1 LSAFAREKLSACP
14 CIVVRRWAVWL
25 RSSDRSTRETR
36 WPSVAQRIFPTAPA
50 LFLALAIMNL
60 PSIPSR
66 KFMRQLLLFIAAVM
80 LAFGVATHAESA
92 GEGSNLLTQVQTIR
106 LEGVEGRIDHFG
118 SDAKGKRLF
127 VSALGNNTVEVVDLA
142 AGRVTQHIRNLRAPQ
157 GIGFAPESNRLAVA
171 NDRDGSCRLYDG
183 TSLQQTAIIEL
194 KDDAD
199 NVRYDNA
206 SRRFWVG
213 YGDGG
218 LAAIDPESGRQIA
231 DVKLDAHPESFQL
244 EKKGKRIF
252 VNVPNAGHV
261 AVVDSETGT
270 VIEKIPLNEA
280 HANFPMALDEG
291 DHRLFIGC
299 RSPAKLLVLD
309 TETDKTVASLDIV
322 GDTDDLFYD
331 AANKR
336 IYVSGGE
343 GRVTV
348 ISQTNADRY
357 NVAGQVTTAPGART
371 SFFVRETGTLY
382 VAVPHLGEQKAEL
395 RVFTVAPSN

>member
-1 LSAFAREKLSACP
+1 
-14 CIVVRRWAVWL
+14 
-25 RSSDRSTRETR
+25 
-36 WPSVAQRIFPTAPA
+36 
-50 LFLALAIMNL
+50 M
-60 PSIPSR
+60 PSIPSG
-66 KFMRQLLLFIAAVM
+66 KFTRRLF
-80 LAFGVATHAESA
+80 LFGVAMIIAFGGDPCAQDPSQS
-92 GEGSNLLTQVQTIR
+92 SNLLTQVETIP
-106 LEGVEGRIDHFG
+106 LDDVEGRIDHFG
-118 SDAKGKRLF
+118 LDAKGKRLF
-127 VSALGNNTVEVVDLA
+127 VSALGNDTVEVVNLA
-142 AGRVTQHIRNLRAPQ
+142 AGKVTQQIRSLRAPQ

-171 NDRDGSCRLYDG
+171 NDKDGSCRLYDG
-183 TSLQQTAIIEL
+183 TSLQQTATVEL

-199 NVRYDNA
+199 NVRYDNV

-218 LAAIDPESGRQIA
+218 LAAIDPESGKQVA

-244 EKKGKRIF
+244 ETRGKRIF

-261 AVVDSETGT
+261 AVVDRATGT
-270 VIEKIPLNEA
+270 VIEKFPLKEA
-280 HANFPMALDEG
+280 VANFPMALDEA

-299 RSPAKLLVLD
+299 RNPAKFLVLD
-309 TETDKTVASLDIV
+309 TETGKTIATVDIV

-331 AANKR
+331 AANRR

-348 ISQTNADRY
+348 ISQTTADTY

-382 VAVPHLGEQKAEL
+382 VAVPHRGAQKAEL
-395 RVFTVAPSN
+395 RVFTVAPAK

>member
-1 LSAFAREKLSACP
+1 
-14 CIVVRRWAVWL
+14 
-25 RSSDRSTRETR
+25 
-36 WPSVAQRIFPTAPA
+36 
-50 LFLALAIMNL
+50 
-60 PSIPSR
+60 
-66 KFMRQLLLFIAAVM
+66 MRQLFLFVAAMM
-80 LAFGVATHAESA
+80 LTFGGDTYAESA
-92 GEGSNLLTQVQTIR
+92 GQGSNLLTQVQTIP
-106 LEGVEGRIDHFG
+106 LDGVEGRIDHFG
-118 SDAKGKRLF
+118 LDAKGKRLF

-142 AGRVTQHIRNLRAPQ
+142 AGKVTQHIRNLRAPQ

-171 NDRDGSCRLYDG
+171 NDRGGSCRLYDG

-199 NVRYDNA
+199 NVRYDHV

-218 LAAIDPESGRQIA
+218 LAAIDPESGKQIA

-244 EKKGKRIF
+244 ENKGKRIF

-261 AVVDSETGT
+261 AVVDRETGT
-270 VIEKIPLNEA
+270 VIEEIPLKEA
-280 HANFPMALDEG
+280 HANFPMALDEA

-309 TETDKTVASLDIV
+309 TETDKTVATLDIV

-348 ISQTNADRY
+348 ISQTSADIY

-371 SFFVRETGTLY
+371 SFFVPETRMLY
-382 VAVPHLGEQKAEL
+382 VAVPHRRTQKAEL
-395 RVFTVAPSN
+395 RVFAFAPAQ